1 MKHLFSLLAAA
12 ALLCSCFQATAQD
25 DVLPDTA
32 DHGVPLQQVIKEW
45 HDVGLYTAGWDE
57 KPTIRNYFV
66 GLAEAFPN
74 DLFHMIVCKM
84 LGLDVKESIWDYV
97 LDIQNGYISGM
108 LGTETSPS
116 VQMCYWNCNDG
127 THKLVAVNT
136 SHELRFKPGASVAV
150 CRRGGATATFDRLN
164 KYFTMMNMPLVS
176 SQYWNIVYGRAE
188 GEAALDTEGMQTMRT
203 MADNMAWLLKKTH
216 SGNADLPEREDWQGM
231 NFIR

>member
-127 THKLVAVNT
+127 SRLIGVALSGSEYNLEEPDPSWDDDEADEHIFVNLNDIAFFRIIGDESIWRPVPVSKVCGREIDFKLYNEIHLPRQGKDIKLVNDDEIDPIPSLT
-136 SHELRFKPGASVAV
+136 LRWNGKG
-150 CRRGGATATFDRLN
+150 
-164 KYFTMMNMPLVS
+164 FTPV
-176 SQYWNIVYGRAE
+176 R
-188 GEAALDTEGMQTMRT
+188 
-203 MADNMAWLLKKTH
+203 
-216 SGNADLPEREDWQGM
+216 
-231 NFIR
+231 